1 MTKIEQLAQAATALT
16 DEQIDGLLAYTK
28 YLSGETYYDSASA
41 NTRASIERG
50 LAQHAAG
57 DTRPAASVF
66 DRLQTKI
73 DAARS

>member
-16 DEQIDGLLAYTK
+16 EEQIDGLLAYTK
-28 YLSGETYYDSASA
+28 YLSGETYYGSASVEA
-41 NTRASIERG
+41 RASIERG

-57 DTRPAASVF
+57 DTLPATSVF